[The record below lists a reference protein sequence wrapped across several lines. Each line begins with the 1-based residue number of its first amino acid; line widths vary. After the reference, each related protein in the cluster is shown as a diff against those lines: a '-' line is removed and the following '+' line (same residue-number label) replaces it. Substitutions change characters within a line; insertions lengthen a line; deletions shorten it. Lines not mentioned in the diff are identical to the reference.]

1 MDMET
6 NTPNKGK
13 GDEIINSVENKYV
26 NGKLNRRGGN
36 SLPLAPVIKIS
47 K

>member
-1 MDMET
+1 MET

-26 NGKLNRRGGN
+26 NEKLKREQFHPT
-36 SLPLAPVIKIS
+36 SACDLV
-47 K
+47 